1 MGIVDK
7 IKDVLDG
14 GDEPTPA
21 STDTTAA
28 ETPAAEAPAAEG
40 SAPEYHYTPAEQAAV
55 DEQRAA
61 EAEAKAARKA
71 ERKAERKEARKEERQ
86 EARQEAKAEA
96 KQEAKAEAKQDA
108 AQTYTVKA
116 GDTLSEIGAK
126 YGVDYMDIARLN
138 NIENPDLIHPG
149 QVFTIPKH

>member
-14 GDEPTPA
+14 GEEPTPA
-21 STDTTAA
+21 STDTAA
-28 ETPAAEAPAAEG
+28 ETPAVEAPAADAG

-55 DEQRAA
+55 DEQLAA

-71 ERKAERKEARKEERQ
+71 ERKSERKEARKEERQ
-86 EARQEAKAEA
+86 AARQEAKAEA
-96 KQEAKAEAKQDA
+96 KAEAKTEPQQDA
-108 AQTYTVKA
+108 ARTYTVKA

-138 NIENPDLIHPG
+138 KIENPDLIYPG
-149 QVFTIPKH
+149 QVFTIPQH

>member
-21 STDTTAA
+21 STDTAA
-28 ETPAAEAPAAEG
+28 ETPAAEAPAADAG

-55 DEQRAA
+55 DEQLAA

-71 ERKAERKEARKEERQ
+71 ERKSERKEARKEERQ
-86 EARQEAKAEA
+86 AARQEAKAEA
-96 KQEAKAEAKQDA
+96 KTEPQQDA
-108 AQTYTVKA
+108 ARTYTVKA

-138 NIENPDLIHPG
+138 KIENPDLIYPG
-149 QVFTIPKH
+149 QVFTIPQH